1 MSLATTSHTAT
12 HRGVAVTSKPEP
24 VPSGSSASGPRTTG
38 SPTPLVEVRNLDVR
52 FTGAR
57 RVHAVRGV
65 SFTINPGEALAIVG
79 ESGSGKSVTSRSIV
93 GLAGDNAE
101 LTADQFS
108 VIGQD
113 GLRLR
118 EGQWRAIRGRRIG
131 FVLQDALTSLDP
143 LRTIGRE
150 ITETLRAH
158 RIVPRRQYGERVDEL
173 LREVGIPDPQ
183 VRSRQ
188 YPHQLSGGL
197 RQRAL
202 IASALAGAP
211 DLLIADEPTTALDVT
226 VQAQILDLLES
237 RRAEGTAL
245 LLVSH
250 DLAVVSRVA
259 DRVLVMHD
267 GVVVEQGPTEKVLT
281 APEHEYTKALLA
293 AVPSASTRGTR
304 LSASPGIRLRARA
317 EAPLRLRQETEG
329 QVDTGT
335 PVLAAHNVSKS
346 FPLPDG
352 GTRTAVDHVSLTLK
366 AGQKLGIVGESGSGK
381 STLARL
387 LLDLTRPDEGSIEI
401 GGVQIS
407 GPSGQ
412 DSRPPTPWARHRSAR
427 SLSPALRRQV
437 QFISQDP
444 LGSFDPRY
452 TTDPRDAPDVRRP
465 LDAHDLPPEVI
476 ASLSPIPSTLWFRE
490 LQVHGRE
497 LALRHALPEEYPE
510 VGDVLETAFTT
521 GCTSTPEYVASLHAI
536 TERARTSNVWV
547 ITDDRGV
554 LAAVLTP
561 MPRFLDSDTFT
572 FNILGVGPRARGLGL
587 GRVLTDHAVAV
598 ARALGLRR
606 VDIHSG
612 PQMTWAHRMYLDY
625 GFVRRIDWETA
636 VVDGHQ
642 RLRSF
647 SYRITDPAQSS
658 AASEYRLETSGGSV
672 STETAHAG
680 SAHTATADLASHRPA
695 GEVDDAGRF
704 IAEEPSLPGPAELP
718 DTPLRLMAPTDSP
731 RSWGAVLGARFA
743 APDWVSVELTGPGSA
758 SSPQLVDASGNL
770 VSDDWAW
777 ISRSLAAAADS
788 PLYPAARRD
797 EIDRLERLIDEEVI
811 GGLEQAIFSTDQPVR
826 DAVERLLFARLG
838 MLDLALHPAAGRGQR
853 FLLGNELS
861 TADLALFGTLVGW
874 DLCYRGHLGWGS
886 ASLVDYPQLW
896 AWARRVLAVEGLV
909 GAEDRVLLGLE
920 PDANGSFHEAWGPA
934 EPVEGVPDIRA
945 AWRAT
950 D

>member
-1 MSLATTSHTAT
+1 MSLTTTSHTAT
-12 HRGVAVTSKPEP
+12 HRGVAVTAKPEP
-24 VPSGSSASGPRTTG
+24 VPSGSSASGPRTAG

-158 RIVPRRQYGERVDEL
+158 RIVPRRQYGERVEEL

-335 PVLAAHNVSKS
+335 PVLAAHNLSKS

-412 DSRPPTPWARHRSAR
+412 DSRPPTTWARRRSAR
-427 SLSPALRRQV
+427 SLSPALRRQM

-452 TTDPRDAPDVRRP
+452 TIGEIIAEP
-465 LDAHDLPPEVI
+465 LDSRPSRPQTRERI
-476 ASLSPIPSTLWFRE
+476 ASLLDLVDLDESFVNASPKRLSGGQR
-490 LQVHGRE
+490 QR
-497 LALRHALPEEYPE
+497 
-510 VGDVLETAFTT
+510 
-521 GCTSTPEYVASLHAI
+521 VAI
-536 TERARTSNVWV
+536 
-547 ITDDRGV
+547 
-554 LAAVLTP
+554 
-561 MPRFLDSDTFT
+561 
-572 FNILGVGPRARGLGL
+572 
-587 GRVLTDHAVAV
+587 
-598 ARALGLRR
+598 ARALALEPRAL
-606 VDIHSG
+606 VCDEPVS
-612 PQMTWAHRMYLDY
+612 ALD
-625 GFVRRIDWETA
+625 VSIQAQVLD
-636 VVDGHQ
+636 
-642 RLRSF
+642 LF
-647 SYRITDPAQSS
+647 S
-658 AASEYRLETSGGSV
+658 
-672 STETAHAG
+672 
-680 SAHTATADLASHRPA
+680 DLAEQTGTALLFISHDLGVIHHLVDQVLVMRY
-695 GEVDDAGRF
+695 GQVIESGDVDDAF
-704 IAEEPSLPGPAELP
+704 T
-718 DTPLRLMAPTDSP
+718 DPLHSYTQ
-731 RSWGAVLGARFA
+731 
-743 APDWVSVELTGPGSA
+743 
-758 SSPQLVDASGNL
+758 QLVAS
-770 VSDDWAW
+770 V
-777 ISRSLAAAADS
+777 
-788 PLYPAARRD
+788 P
-797 EIDRLERLIDEEVI
+797 RLE
-811 GGLEQAIFSTDQPVR
+811 
-826 DAVERLLFARLG
+826 
-838 MLDLALHPAAGRGQR
+838 
-853 FLLGNELS
+853 
-861 TADLALFGTLVGW
+861 
-874 DLCYRGHLGWGS
+874 
-886 ASLVDYPQLW
+886 
-896 AWARRVLAVEGLV
+896 
-909 GAEDRVLLGLE
+909 
-920 PDANGSFHEAWGPA
+920 A
-934 EPVEGVPDIRA
+934 EPAR
-945 AWRAT
+945 
-950 D
+950 